1 MKKALFIA
9 VIAWVALIS
18 WFSSQP
24 LKESTQQTY
33 DFLVKLNIAEERDL
47 VLSSTE
53 EIRELKH
60 VVRKAAHF
68 GLYFGLGG
76 LICLT
81 LYGVF
86 NMRGTRWF
94 VMSWGFGSFWGIVD
108 EIHQYFVPGR
118 SMLIQD
124 MLIDSAGV
132 LLAVCTLTLL
142 TKGYHLA
149 TTYRRERKM
158 YQRLMG

>member
-1 MKKALFIA
+1 MKRILFIA

-33 DFLVKLNIAEERDL
+33 DFLVKLNIAEEREL

-60 VVRKAAHF
+60 LVRKAAHF

-81 LYGVF
+81 AYGVF
-86 NMRGTRWF
+86 GIRGKNWF
-94 VMSWGFGSFWGIVD
+94 VLSWATGSLLGVVD

-118 SMLIQD
+118 SMLLQD

-132 LLAVCTLTLL
+132 FLAVFTLTAL
-142 TKGYHLA
+142 TKGYQKYSE
-149 TTYRRERKM
+149 YRRESKIF
-158 YQRLMG
+158 QRLLS

>member
-1 MKKALFIA
+1 MKKMLFIA

-33 DFLVKLNIAEERDL
+33 DFLVKLNIAGEREL

-53 EIRELKH
+53 EIRDLKH
-60 VVRKAAHF
+60 MVRKAAHF

-76 LICLT
+76 LICLAA
-81 LYGVF
+81 YGIFGV
-86 NMRGTRWF
+86 RGKSWF
-94 VMSWGFGSFWGIVD
+94 ILSWASGSLLGIVD

-118 SMLIQD
+118 SMLVQD

-132 LLAVCTLTLL
+132 FLAVFVLTTLTQ
-142 TKGYHLA
+142 GYCKFA
-149 TTYRRERKM
+149 DYRRETKM
-158 YQRLMG
+158 YQRLLG

>member
-1 MKKALFIA
+1 MKKTLFVA
-9 VIAWVALIS
+9 VIAWVILIS

-33 DFLVKLNIAEERDL
+33 DFLVKLNMAEERDL

-60 VVRKAAHF
+60 LVRKAAHF

-76 LICLT
+76 LISLT
-81 LYGVF
+81 FYGPF
-86 NMRGTRWF
+86 QMRGRSWF
-94 VMSWGFGSFWGIVD
+94 VASWTFGSLWGVID

-118 SMLIQD
+118 SMLFQD
-124 MLIDSAGV
+124 MLIDSGGV
-132 LLAVCTLTLL
+132 LLAVVLL
-142 TKGYHLA
+142 TAMTAGYHRLSSWQK
-149 TTYRRERKM
+149 EKKM
-158 YQRLMG
+158 YARLLN

>member
-1 MKKALFIA
+1 MKKMLFIA

-33 DFLVKLNIAEERDL
+33 DFLVQLNIAQEREL

-60 VVRKAAHF
+60 MVRKAAHF

-81 LYGVF
+81 TYGVF
-86 NMRGTRWF
+86 GVRGKSWF
-94 VMSWGFGSFWGIVD
+94 LLSWIAGSLLGVVD
-108 EIHQYFVPGR
+108 EIHQYFIPGR
-118 SMLIQD
+118 SMLLQD

-132 LLAVCTLTLL
+132 FLAVLILT
-142 TKGYHLA
+142 TVTAGYSKLSE
-149 TTYRRERKM
+149 YRRETKI
-158 YQRLMG
+158 YQRLLS